1 MGVVF
6 LVLVKQ
12 PIETAV
18 AEVLTNGT
26 FWLRLG
32 NALADLLDRN
42 FLRLDQPLEA
52 IVSSV
57 KSGR

>member
-1 MGVVF
+1 LGVVF